1 MRSALSILLA
11 AGVLVAALAARP
23 TPTIAQV
30 PEPAATATPMPPAA
44 SPVPKETAG
53 PAAAPVE
60 AGATPQPA
68 EDAAPENDLRDEVV
82 VREER
87 EDDSTRSMGS
97 RGARN
102 IVYVMNRSDGK
113 MRIRGR
119 IRLVQSHGERA
130 EPVNAAFAYASC
142 TDCQTFAVALEI
154 ALISPNASVI
164 APQNRAQAI
173 NYECTRCATVARA
186 LQYAY
191 VVEDPSEVP
200 DNVRRL
206 LRDMEAEIRE
216 IGRQPDITANEANA
230 RISAVIAEFQELNAS
245 LQDELAK
252 SDEITSPGA
261 PSPAEASPPTDQPT
275 PAPSPAAMTPGN

>member
-11 AGVLVAALAARP
+11 TGILVAAVAARP
-23 TPTIAQV
+23 TPGIAQV
-30 PEPAATATPMPPAA
+30 PDPAATATPVPAVA
-44 SPVPKETAG
+44 SPVPQETPGEAS
-53 PAAAPVE
+53 APVE

-68 EDAAPENDLRDEVV
+68 EDAAPESDLRDEVV

-87 EDDSTRSMGS
+87 EDDTTRSMGS
-97 RGARN
+97 PGARN

-142 TDCQTFAVALEI
+142 TDCQTFAVALEV

-186 LQYAY
+186 MQYAY
-191 VVEDPSEVP
+191 VVDDPSAVP

-230 RISAVIAEFQELNAS
+230 RISAVIAQFQELNAN
-245 LQDELAK
+245 LRDELAE

-261 PSPAEASPPTDQPT
+261 PSPSEAAPPMDPPA
-275 PAPSPAAMTPGN
+275 PAPSPAAVSP